1 MAASLFTSN
10 FKNILIMQS
19 GGRITKNTFL
29 YFTGKLLL
37 LFLIVFVLDFAIG
50 QVMRYYFYKQ
60 ECGRQYRAIYAL
72 DKTKA
77 DVLIFG
83 SSTAYH
89 HYKPPIIAARL
100 KETCYNVG
108 SPGQGVLFDYALLKS
123 VLKRYTPRLII
134 LDVNLREFKYSKDS
148 YDKLSFLLPFY
159 KEHEE
164 IRPIVDLKSSLEKY
178 KLWSSIYAFNS
189 SFLII
194 AGGNSSYYKKRY
206 TDVDGY
212 KPLTRVWDKPMED
225 WDLYEYQ
232 FDTVKINMFKVFV
245 DDCRKAGTRLL
256 IVCSPKFIIFHEK
269 EVSIAMIEKIARDK
283 KVDYLDFVNDT
294 TFTNH
299 REYFDDAGHLNTQ
312 GSEFFTNLIVDKL
325 DSLKLH

>member
-256 IVCSPKFIIFHEK
+256 IVCSPKYIIFHEK

>member
-50 QVMRYYFYKQ
+50 QVMRHYFYKQ

-256 IVCSPKFIIFHEK
+256 IVCSPKYIIFHEK

>member
-1 MAASLFTSN
+1 
-10 FKNILIMQS
+10 
-19 GGRITKNTFL
+19 
-29 YFTGKLLL
+29 
-37 LFLIVFVLDFAIG
+37 
-50 QVMRYYFYKQ
+50 
-60 ECGRQYRAIYAL
+60 
-72 DKTKA
+72 
-77 DVLIFG
+77 
-83 SSTAYH
+83 
-89 HYKPPIIAARL
+89 
-100 KETCYNVG
+100 VG

-134 LDVNLREFKYSKDS
+134 LDVNLREFKYSKDY

-164 IRPIVDLKSSLEKY
+164 IRPIVDLKSPMEKY

-194 AGGNSSYYKKRY
+194 VGGNSSYYKKRY

-225 WDLYEYQ
+225 WDWYEYK
-232 FDTVKINMFKVFV
+232 FDTVKINMFKAFV
-245 DDCRKAGTRLL
+245 DDCQKAGTRLI
-256 IVCSPKFIIFHEK
+256 IVSSPRYIIFHQK
-269 EVSIAMIEKIARDK
+269 EESIALIEKIAREK
-283 KVDYLDFVNDT
+283 KVDFLDFINDT

-299 REYFDDAGHLNTQ
+299 REYFDDAAHLNTQ
-312 GSEFFTNLIVDKL
+312 GSEFYTNLIVDKL

>member
-1 MAASLFTSN
+1 
-10 FKNILIMQS
+10 MQS

-256 IVCSPKFIIFHEK
+256 IVCSPKYIIFHEK

>member
-232 FDTVKINMFKVFV
+232 FDTVKINIFKVFV

-256 IVCSPKFIIFHEK
+256 IVCSPKYIIFHEK

-312 GSEFFTNLIVDKL
+312 GSEFFT
-325 DSLKLH
+325 